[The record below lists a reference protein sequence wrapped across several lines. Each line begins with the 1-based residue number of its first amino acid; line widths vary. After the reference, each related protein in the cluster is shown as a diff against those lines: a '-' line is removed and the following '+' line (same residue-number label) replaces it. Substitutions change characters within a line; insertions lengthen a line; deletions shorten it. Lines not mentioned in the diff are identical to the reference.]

1 MLNFGG
7 VDVFSHELVLKT
19 WAWILH
25 LRKGQLIQSGPK
37 ITSYKQGSITALI
50 SGFKKN
56 SYPYTRPVIG
66 VPCPSMLSGPYCFSF
81 EVLFVVPPG
90 VFFGS
95 EVSAKFFFLW
105 QNERLWKPPSVRSW
119 IFFWEESCHLRGKIL
134 SINTRRFPLYYFW
147 DNP

>member
-7 VDVFSHELVLKT
+7 VDVFSHELVQKT

-25 LRKGQLIQSGPK
+25 LRQGQKKLIQSGPK
-37 ITSYKQGSITALI
+37 STSYKQGSITALI
-50 SGFKKN
+50 SGWKKN

-81 EVLFVVPPG
+81 ELLFVMPPG

-95 EVSAKFFFLW
+95 EVSAKFFFYGKMNDFENLP
-105 QNERLWKPPSVRSW
+105 QFDHG
-119 IFFWEESCHLRGKIL
+119 IFLGRIMSFKGKNPIHQHPEVSTIL
-134 SINTRRFPLYYFW
+134 FLG
-147 DNP
+147 

>member
-66 VPCPSMLSGPYCFSF
+66 VPCPSMLSGPVLRFFS
-81 EVLFVVPPG
+81 LCRP
-90 VFFGS
+90 VFF
-95 EVSAKFFFLW
+95 SAQKFLLSFFFLW